1 MDARALEGKAETDR
15 HWSEEVDAMAQS
27 LTYFSLLGVSPDAT
41 QDELESRCRELLEF
55 LSSGEVPGGLRE
67 WAEGQAAL
75 VDEAYAVLLDPEER
89 TETRTTSRQTAKPHE
104 KPARPLPRKPQVVAG
119 RPSPYT
125 RMRRNPL
132 VLGTVI
138 GLLIVAAVFVG
149 RSGLPNDGA
158 NDAVASDDQQ
168 EGAIVPLDTKRVNE
182 LLVAVQKDPTNVDVL
197 FELGESFFL
206 AGQWQAAIDWFTK
219 FTAIDGQNVHAR
231 TDIGTAQ
238 FNLNRTSEAK
248 ATWLAALE
256 IAPNDPQLHYNL
268 GFLYANSEP
277 RDMAAATAEW
287 RKVVEVAPDSN
298 LAKTAQVHLNGL
310 ASTP

>member
-1 MDARALEGKAETDR
+1 
-15 HWSEEVDAMAQS
+15 MAQS
-27 LTYFSLLGVSPDAT
+27 LSYFSLLGVSPDAT
-41 QDELESRCRELLEF
+41 QDELEERCRELLGF
-55 LSSGEVPGGLRE
+55 LSSDDVPAALRE

-89 TETRTTSRQTAKPHE
+89 TETRP
-104 KPARPLPRKPQVVAG
+104 PARKATRPAQEPAWPSPRKARMPAET
-119 RPSPYT
+119 RLAPPR

-138 GLLIVAAVFVG
+138 GLLVVAAVFVG
-149 RSGLPNDGA
+149 RSGLPSDGDGGA
-158 NDAVASDDQQ
+158 GAAEVQD
-168 EGAIVPLDTKRVNE
+168 EGVVVPLDAKRVNE
-182 LLVAVQKDPTNVDVL
+182 LMVAVQKDPTNVDVL

-206 AGQWQAAIDWFTK
+206 AGQWQPAIDWFTK
-219 FTAIDGQNVHAR
+219 FTAIDGTNVHAR

-238 FNLNRTSEAK
+238 FNLNRTAEAK

-277 RDMAAATAEW
+277 PDLGAATKEW

-298 LAKTAQVHLNGL
+298 LAKTAQVHLSGM